1 MGEFGEDIGP
11 EKGQGALPKA
21 KTATGSSRTEAR
33 GATKKKGRGPKTF
46 GRGQKSR
53 GLQKKG

>member
-11 EKGQGALPKA
+11 EKGQGALPKG

-33 GATKKKGRGPKTF
+33 GATKKKGRGPKHIKLCT
-46 GRGQKSR
+46 RYEP
-53 GLQKKG
+53 